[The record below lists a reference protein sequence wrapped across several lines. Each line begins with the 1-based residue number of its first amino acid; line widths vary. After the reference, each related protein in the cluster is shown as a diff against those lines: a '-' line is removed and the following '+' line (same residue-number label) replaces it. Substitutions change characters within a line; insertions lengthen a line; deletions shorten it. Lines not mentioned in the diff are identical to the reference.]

1 MPVVGVTYMFVA
13 PDVESL
19 VDNVGIMAGTV
30 VDKVMGR

>member
-1 MPVVGVTYMFVA
+1 VGVTYMFVA

-19 VDNVGIMAGTV
+19 VDNVAVMGRTV